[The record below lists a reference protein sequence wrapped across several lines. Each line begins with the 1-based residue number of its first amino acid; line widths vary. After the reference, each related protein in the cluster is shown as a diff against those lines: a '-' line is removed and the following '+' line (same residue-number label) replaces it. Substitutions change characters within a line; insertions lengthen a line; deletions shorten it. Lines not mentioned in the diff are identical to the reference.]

1 MAQVIPI
8 WCERYV
14 MSRQV
19 SGKSSRSPGNFFGGM
34 IEDAVSI
41 GVVGLVVLG
50 VGGLLY
56 KALKPEGWITMAL
69 GQLWEKNPGLVWL
82 SGFAVAIVTLG
93 FKHYFDRGE
102 QRTARANLLIYA
114 FLALGLFFFF
124 KLIVT
129 GNL

>member
-1 MAQVIPI
+1 V
-8 WCERYV
+8 
-14 MSRQV
+14 
-19 SGKSSRSPGNFFGGM
+19 

-56 KALKPEGWITMAL
+56 KALKPEGWITTSL
-69 GQLWEKNPGLVWL
+69 GQLWEKSPGLVWL
-82 SGFAVAIVTLG
+82 AGFVIAVITLG
-93 FKHYFDRGE
+93 FKHYFDRSGR
-102 QRTARANLLIYA
+102 RTSRANLLVYA

>member
-1 MAQVIPI
+1 
-8 WCERYV
+8 
-14 MSRQV
+14 
-19 SGKSSRSPGNFFGGM
+19 M

-41 GVVGLVVLG
+41 GVVTLVVLG

-56 KALKPEGWITMAL
+56 KALKPEGWITTAL
-69 GQLWEKNPGLVWL
+69 GHLWEKSPGLVWL
-82 SGFAVAIVTLG
+82 AGFGIAVITLA
-93 FKHYFDRGE
+93 FKHYFDRGT
-102 QRTARANLLIYA
+102 QRSSRANLLVYA

>member
-1 MAQVIPI
+1 MV
-8 WCERYV
+8 
-14 MSRQV
+14 
-19 SGKSSRSPGNFFGGM
+19 
-34 IEDAVSI
+34 EDAVSI

-56 KALKPEGWITMAL
+56 KALKPEGWITTAL
-69 GQLWEKNPGLVWL
+69 GHLWERSPGLVWL
-82 SGFAVAIVTLG
+82 AGFAIAIVTLV
-93 FKHYFDRGE
+93 FRHYFDRGGN
-102 QRTARANLLIYA
+102 RTSRGNLLVYS

>member
-1 MAQVIPI
+1 
-8 WCERYV
+8 
-14 MSRQV
+14 
-19 SGKSSRSPGNFFGGM
+19 M

-56 KALKPEGWITMAL
+56 KALKPEGWITTAL
-69 GQLWEKNPGLVWL
+69 GHLWDRSPGLVWL
-82 SGFAVAIVTLG
+82 AGFGIAAVTLVS
-93 FKHYFDRGE
+93 KHYLDRGT
-102 QRTARANLLIYA
+102 QRSSRGNLLVYA

-124 KLIVT
+124 KLLVT